1 MSEKS
6 TTSQLIEACL
16 SRLAAGDNTA
26 WDELITHAF
35 NRLLALCRTTVHKE
49 LAKPNPLIT
58 PNAVLAEAY
67 KKLATAMK
75 NPKVQP
81 KNAEEFLGLAAR
93 NIRWQLLDMIR
104 QLTPPPVDARFF
116 DAHPDG
122 RGISEV
128 LEKREMAV
136 KEQERWRLLN
146 ETLDT
151 LPENE
156 REIFDL
162 HWTQGLSEYE
172 IAERLGKTRNEV
184 DGIWRKVKRK
194 IGAVLKDYTPPKT

>member
-1 MSEKS
+1 
-6 TTSQLIEACL
+6 
-16 SRLAAGDNTA
+16 
-26 WDELITHAF
+26 
-35 NRLLALCRTTVHKE
+35 
-49 LAKPNPLIT
+49 
-58 PNAVLAEAY
+58 
-67 KKLATAMK
+67 
-75 NPKVQP
+75 
-81 KNAEEFLGLAAR
+81 
-93 NIRWQLLDMIR
+93 
-104 QLTPPPVDARFF
+104 
-116 DAHPDG
+116 
-122 RGISEV
+122 
-128 LEKREMAV
+128 MAV

-172 IAERLGKTRNEV
+172 IAERLGNTRNEV